1 MHMNSS
7 ILYCELVAVWLF
19 DMIIRS
25 LLARSTGY
33 YEKGG
38 WLPYCPASMPLPQSQ
53 RAGKHGPGR
62 CVFAIRTQYCFGAAA
77 ARISFWPTAPLD
89 HIEAANRSALKPQL
103 GFAFSRRR
111 IPEEL
116 IAWRDGMHYTVPALT
131 AIDLATFACSDAIDI
146 ALRVRA
152 ATLANMYE
160 ALRLTPHRAGNRERL
175 KLLIDSRGEP
185 WSAAERWVTGC
196 CVLRGS
202 KAGSRICPC

>member
-1 MHMNSS
+1 
-7 ILYCELVAVWLF
+7 
-19 DMIIRS
+19 
-25 LLARSTGY
+25 
-33 YEKGG
+33 
-38 WLPYCPASMPLPQSQ
+38 MPLPQSQ

-62 CVFAIRTQYCFGAAA
+62 CVFAIRTQYCLARPPRGSPSGNGA
-77 ARISFWPTAPLD
+77 TG
-89 HIEAANRSALKPQL
+89 HIEAANRSVLKRQP

-116 IAWRDGMHYTVPALT
+116 IARRDGMRYTVPALT
-131 AIDLATFACSDAIDI
+131 AIDLATFACTDAIDI

-185 WSAAERWVTGC
+185 WSAAERLGHRL
-196 CVLRGS
+196 LRTAGS
-202 KAGSRICPC
+202 RVGSRICPY